1 MSKARAYAALKPADH
16 LQPFQFERRS
26 VGEDDVLIRIHYCG
40 ICHTDLHMV
49 NNDWGMS
56 QYPMVPG
63 HEIIGKVEA
72 VGSKVKRFSIGDW
85 VGVGCMVD
93 SCRTCDACIE
103 GEEQFCQQGM
113 TMTYGGQDL
122 KSPGQ
127 ITQGGYSDH
136 IVVDQ
141 HFVVNIPKNLSMSSV
156 APLLCA
162 GITTYSPLKYWQV
175 QPGQLVGVIGLGGL
189 GHLAIKFAKAMGAKV
204 CMVTSTRSKRDDAK
218 RLGADYV
225 IDPNRDDEMLEY
237 SNQFDLLL
245 NTIPVAH
252 EINRYLPLLKRNKTM
267 VLVGGTEVDMHS
279 INLVFGR
286 KQVAGSLIG
295 GMHETQEMLV
305 FCGKHQIHP
314 DIELINV
321 AEINTAYQRLASG
334 DVKYRFVID
343 MMSITADK
351 VSD

>member
-1 MSKARAYAALKPADH
+1 M
-16 LQPFQFERRS
+16 
-26 VGEDDVLIRIHYCG
+26 
-40 ICHTDLHMV
+40 
-49 NNDWGMS
+49 
-56 QYPMVPG
+56 
-63 HEIIGKVEA
+63 
-72 VGSKVKRFSIGDW
+72 
-85 VGVGCMVD
+85 
-93 SCRTCDACIE
+93 
-103 GEEQFCQQGM
+103 
-113 TMTYGGQDL
+113 
-122 KSPGQ
+122 
-127 ITQGGYSDH
+127 
-136 IVVDQ
+136 
-141 HFVVNIPKNLSMSSV
+141 
-156 APLLCA
+156 
-162 GITTYSPLKYWQV
+162 
-175 QPGQLVGVIGLGGL
+175 
-189 GHLAIKFAKAMGAKV
+189 
-204 CMVTSTRSKRDDAK
+204 SKRDDAK
-218 RLGADYV
+218 RLGADCV

-295 GMHETQEMLV
+295 GMHETQEMLD

-321 AEINTAYQRLASG
+321 TEINTAYQRLASG